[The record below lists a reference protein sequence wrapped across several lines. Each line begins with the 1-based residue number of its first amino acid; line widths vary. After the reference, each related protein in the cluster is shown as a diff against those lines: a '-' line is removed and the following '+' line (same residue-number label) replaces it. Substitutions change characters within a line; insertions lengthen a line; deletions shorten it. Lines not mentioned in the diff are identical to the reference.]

1 MFAWSFQWGYRL
13 RPAVFA
19 GYIMTSSDHSPHIR
33 QSSMSSPNL
42 YHKINHKD
50 DGTCPSPPSY
60 HSYLASGSEPQA
72 ESGPVVA
79 YGSLFAMYS
88 GMAKEEDEKTVKDWK
103 ELASDTLTFVSPNI
117 NIVDHH
123 MLTRLLQS
131 ALFSAVV
138 AALLAIS
145 LLELQSDPQDKPTL
159 YLENIYQLLADP
171 NRTHVPTLPTPPA
184 FSPPK
189 SAVWVNSLW
198 SLSLVMTLS
207 SSLLAILVQQ
217 WARRYIKV
225 TLPQSFGGPHQQ
237 ARTRAFFKKGVE
249 DMHLQW
255 AIDAMPILLHASLVL
270 FLVGLVIFSF
280 GSNPTVFKVV
290 ASWVGLCT
298 IVYACFTVLPIFRH
312 DSTYHTP
319 LSSPLWL
326 LHTGALCV
334 TFQTLRWLTAF
345 NFCNG
350 YIWNRFG
357 CLKDGYHR
365 RFSHGLERVAEEC
378 AQKSSPSVDR
388 RILLWTLQS
397 SRQDHELEQFF
408 SLVPEFYSSRDL
420 DNPLAVFKTST
431 CEKMADA
438 LVGLMARTLSS
449 DLLPQLTKQRRIMI
463 CDKTMAKSPLLI
475 NQQTLGRVLYHD
487 WSGLLDSVE
496 FGLLLKKARYSDE
509 FAKYYSQCV
518 VSVIIARA
526 RQRDDRWF
534 ELATGQLDKPRPT
547 LEYYLSHGDSILLAN
562 CIFIS
567 WRTFEAHKANGWHCD
582 VYSESGSKTLEL
594 VSQISIQETLPELQ
608 HEFCDM
614 WNELVRSIGNRQ
626 SRNLSIYILKHIR
639 NLYCGLH
646 QGTGAAPTSFT
657 SSTSDRDS
665 VLLYPQS
672 YPSCSIRSHRPIKS
686 HEDGPFASQDSTP
699 PTWKF
704 QDGVSGHATQCGQG
718 YSIVHLRS
726 FESLTPANLSAS
738 PDVIVATPHNSE
750 SRAAPTHFPLNHS
763 SSSY

>member
-60 HSYLASGSEPQA
+60 HSYLASGGEPQD

-88 GMAKEEDEKTVKDWK
+88 GMAKEEDEKTVTDWK

-117 NIVDHH
+117 DIVGHH

-138 AALLAIS
+138 AGLLAIS
-145 LLELQSDPQDKPTL
+145 LPELQSDPQDKPTL

-217 WARRYIKV
+217 WARRYIKL
-225 TLPQSFGGPHQQ
+225 TLPQSSSSPHQQ

-270 FLVGLVIFSF
+270 FFVGLVIFSF
-280 GSNPTVFKVV
+280 GYNFTIFKVV

-298 IVYACFTVLPIFRH
+298 VVYACFTLLPIVRH
-312 DSTYHTP
+312 DSTYYTP

-326 LHTGALCV
+326 LHTGALSV
-334 TFQTLRWLTAF
+334 AFQTLRWLTAF

-350 YIWNRFG
+350 DIWDRFG
-357 CLKDGYHR
+357 CLKDDYQR
-365 RFSHGLERVAEEC
+365 RFSHGIERVTEEC
-378 AQKSSPSVDR
+378 SQKSSPNVDR

-408 SLVPEFYSSRDL
+408 SLVPDFYSSRDL
-420 DNPLAVFKTST
+420 DDPSAVFKTST
-431 CEKMADA
+431 CEKMTDA
-438 LVGLMARTLSS
+438 LIGLLARTLSS
-449 DLLPQLTKQRRIMI
+449 DLLPQSTKQRRIMI
-463 CDKTMAKSPLLI
+463 CDKAIAKLSLLI
-475 NQQTLGRVLYHD
+475 NWQTLGRVLYYD
-487 WSGLLDSVE
+487 WTGLLDSVE
-496 FGLLLKKARYSDE
+496 FGLLLRKASYSDE
-509 FAKYYSQCV
+509 FTKYYSQCV

-534 ELATGQLDKPRPT
+534 NLATGQLDIPRST
-547 LEYYLSHGDSILLAN
+547 LEYYLAHGNSMLLAN

-567 WRTFEAHKANGWHCD
+567 RRTFKAYEDHARD
-582 VYSESGSKTLEL
+582 QAT
-594 VSQISIQETLPELQ
+594 TP
-608 HEFCDM
+608 
-614 WNELVRSIGNRQ
+614 
-626 SRNLSIYILKHIR
+626 
-639 NLYCGLH
+639 
-646 QGTGAAPTSFT
+646 GTAT
-657 SSTSDRDS
+657 
-665 VLLYPQS
+665 
-672 YPSCSIRSHRPIKS
+672 
-686 HEDGPFASQDSTP
+686 STP
-699 PTWKF
+699 
-704 QDGVSGHATQCGQG
+704 
-718 YSIVHLRS
+718 
-726 FESLTPANLSAS
+726 
-738 PDVIVATPHNSE
+738 
-750 SRAAPTHFPLNHS
+750 SRDQKLWN
-763 SSSY
+763 Y